1 MASDDEVAA
10 IIGVAAPLASNDDS
24 HDDHHDGDDDDD
36 DAYSCLAISESCTE
50 MTYDGDMTEY
60 GSQCCDGSY
69 CDSQSNKCTLS
80 RHPITAVVERQA
92 PSIYHCRDGGSNGT
106 CYTFWKG
113 CSACGSLSSFN
124 DEAHS
129 PWTYSKAESMC
140 TGLSAN
146 NDSIPEDVF
155 GTDHCPGTDAPHVND
170 DLLITTTSR
179 HEYSIFVT
187 VIVYDA
193 ASVRA
198 LAGALATSEQGSEGA
213 LAVFNISMPAGEEYV
228 PSSVE
233 RKVYGVD
240 DDAWHGAAVV
250 YLDAITGNMTMTIAP
265 DPLIAYSRLNCSTSQ
280 AQECASKCR
289 RSHRVPAE

>member
-1 MASDDEVAA
+1 
-10 IIGVAAPLASNDDS
+10 
-24 HDDHHDGDDDDD
+24 
-36 DAYSCLAISESCTE
+36 
-50 MTYDGDMTEY
+50 
-60 GSQCCDGSY
+60 
-69 CDSQSNKCTLS
+69 
-80 RHPITAVVERQA
+80 
-92 PSIYHCRDGGSNGT
+92 
-106 CYTFWKG
+106 
-113 CSACGSLSSFN
+113 
-124 DEAHS
+124 
-129 PWTYSKAESMC
+129 MC

-146 NDSIPEDVF
+146 ILENDSIPEDVF

-179 HEYSIFVT
+179 HEYSISVT

-280 AQECASKCR
+280 AQECASKCEGPIECLQSEYANASAASSDTCDDIAQGECVTLR
-289 RSHRVPAE
+289 RPVLLWLLQHHIRAVRVMLSIHGIQP